1 MQRYGLRMGAICA
14 VVIFGAGVAEAQAPK
29 RAGACG
35 QIIAACQQAG
45 FERGAAKAGNGIA
58 ADCIRPIMQSRPQPR
73 RATKPLPQVAPELV
87 AACAAA
93 NPNFGQRTR
102 RPRSLWRLDKLRRL
116 PKLRRPPNPC
126 RPRHR
131 PLPTEARSVFTQWS
145 WPGLSPAIPITEAR
159 PCR

>member
-1 MQRYGLRMGAICA
+1 MGAVCA
-14 VVIFGAGVAEAQAPK
+14 AIIFGASVAEAQAPR

-58 ADCIRPIMQSRPQPR
+58 ADCIRPIMQNRAQPR

-87 AACAAA
+87 AAAA

-102 RPRSLWRLDKLRRL
+102 AVAQPAAPGQAPAPGDAPPPAQSL
-116 PKLRRPPNPC
+116 PPAAPQAPN
-126 RPRHR
+126 
-131 PLPTEARSVFTQWS
+131 
-145 WPGLSPAIPITEAR
+145 
-159 PCR
+159 

>member
-1 MQRYGLRMGAICA
+1 MSAICA
-14 VVIFGAGVAEAQAPK
+14 VVIFGATAAEAQAPR

-58 ADCIRPIMQSRPQPR
+58 ADCIRPIMQNRPQPR
-73 RATKPLPQVAPELV
+73 RATKSLPQVAPELV

-102 RPRSLWRLDKLRRL
+102 AFAQPAAPGQPPAPGEAPPAAQSL
-116 PKLRRPPNPC
+116 PPAAP
-126 RPRHR
+126 
-131 PLPTEARSVFTQWS
+131 
-145 WPGLSPAIPITEAR
+145 PAPN
-159 PCR
+159 

>member
-1 MQRYGLRMGAICA
+1 MGAICA
-14 VVIFGAGVAEAQAPK
+14 VVIFGASVAAAQAPK

-102 RPRSLWRLDKLRRL
+102 AAAQPLAPGQAPAPAEAPPPGQSL
-116 PKLRRPPNPC
+116 PP
-126 RPRHR
+126 
-131 PLPTEARSVFTQWS
+131 AA
-145 WPGLSPAIPITEAR
+145 SPVPN
-159 PCR
+159 

>member
-14 VVIFGAGVAEAQAPK
+14 VVICGAGVAAAQAPR

-93 NPNFGQRTR
+93 NPNFGQRT
-102 RPRSLWRLDKLRRL
+102 
-116 PKLRRPPNPC
+116 
-126 RPRHR
+126 
-131 PLPTEARSVFTQWS
+131 A
-145 WPGLSPAIPITEAR
+145 AR
-159 PCR
+159 PAAPGQAPAAEASPPAQSLPPAEPPAPN

>member
-1 MQRYGLRMGAICA
+1 MGAICA

-102 RPRSLWRLDKLRRL
+102 AVAQPLAPGQAPAPAEAAPAGAL
-116 PKLRRPPNPC
+116 PPATAPNPN
-126 RPRHR
+126 
-131 PLPTEARSVFTQWS
+131 
-145 WPGLSPAIPITEAR
+145 
-159 PCR
+159 